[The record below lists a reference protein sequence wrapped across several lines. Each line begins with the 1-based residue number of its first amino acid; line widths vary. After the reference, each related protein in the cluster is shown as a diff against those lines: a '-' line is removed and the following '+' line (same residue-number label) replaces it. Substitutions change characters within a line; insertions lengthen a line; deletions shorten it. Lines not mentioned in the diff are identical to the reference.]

1 MLPHNTL
8 ARSHTKLIPI
18 TLYVKIRA
26 VLLPYAL
33 RMLSGL
39 LPHKIPYSGLDGKDP
54 HNIQGDRPDIPVNL
68 VWVSDPADLI
78 KWQLA
83 V

>member
-8 ARSHTKLIPI
+8 ARSHTTLIPI
-18 TLYVKIRA
+18 TLYVKITA
-26 VLLPYAL
+26 VLPPYAL

-39 LPHKIPYSGLDGKDP
+39 LPHKIPYSLLDGKDP
-54 HNIQGDRPDIPVNL
+54 HNIQGDRPDIPANL
-68 VWVSDPADLI
+68 LWVGDPADWI
-78 KWQLA
+78 KRRPA